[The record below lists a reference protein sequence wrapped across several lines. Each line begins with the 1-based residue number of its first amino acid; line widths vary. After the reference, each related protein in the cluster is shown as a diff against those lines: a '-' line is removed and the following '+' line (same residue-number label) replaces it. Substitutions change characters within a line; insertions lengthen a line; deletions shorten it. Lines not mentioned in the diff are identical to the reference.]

1 MSNNSRYPKFVV
13 ADFRKIKST
22 TLKKYADLFDL
33 QLRQDGT
40 AGDMCAAVARHF
52 DSHLDVYEDEVLER
66 FVNAVRQVYLI
77 I

>member
-1 MSNNSRYPKFVV
+1 
-13 ADFRKIKST
+13 
-22 TLKKYADLFDL
+22 LFDL

-40 AGDMCAAVARHF
+40 PGDVCAAVARHF

-66 FVNAVRQVYLI
+66 FVNAVSFFPI